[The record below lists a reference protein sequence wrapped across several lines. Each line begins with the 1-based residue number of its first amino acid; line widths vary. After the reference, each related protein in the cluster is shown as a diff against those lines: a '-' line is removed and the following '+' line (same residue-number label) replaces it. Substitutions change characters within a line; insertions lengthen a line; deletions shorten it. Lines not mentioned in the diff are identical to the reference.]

1 MIIEKEVLARTFTK
15 EEVLEKALDLI
26 RSNQSFREVAED
38 ATKEDLAYALAYN
51 DGVIDFTNELIKEI
65 EE

>member
-26 RSNQSFREVAED
+26 KSNQSFREVAED